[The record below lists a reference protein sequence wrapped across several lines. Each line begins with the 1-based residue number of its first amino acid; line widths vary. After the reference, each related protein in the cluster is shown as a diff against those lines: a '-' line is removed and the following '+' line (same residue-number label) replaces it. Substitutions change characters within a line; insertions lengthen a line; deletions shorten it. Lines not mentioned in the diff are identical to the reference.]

1 MDQKTEKLAAEL
13 EGELYWMSAEMER
26 LRARLEALR
35 EKIRGVK
42 PSPAALEILARY
54 EAEIASLG
62 RDIETARA
70 NLEGLTGGGE
80 AL

>member
-1 MDQKTEKLAAEL
+1 MKNTMKLAAEL
-13 EGELYWMSAEMER
+13 ESELAGMTAEMER
-26 LRARLEALR
+26 LQARHDELR

-70 NLEGLTGGGE
+70 NLEGPTGGGE